1 MKIIKITAII
11 IVSIIV
17 IIVVAGIIKFN
28 FTDDDIF
35 IRNNDGTVEKYDEA
49 KHNRDSYQ
57 SKVMQKL
64 FSMKTSNDL
73 TIKVPET
80 EMICKINDFIT
91 IDSTEMAKGSYTD
104 GVERGIVVLDYMKI
118 TTLNIGKSKDQIYF
132 AAPFFVSNQGTGI
145 FYYLGLFVQNT
156 QKMIVDHIDSYFLG
170 DRIKIST
177 IDSEEN
183 DIQIKFK
190 THSEIQSMAEE
201 PAEEKNIK
209 IRVTE
214 KGLVKIEN
222 IKIIQR

>member
-35 IRNNDGTVEKYDEA
+35 IRNSDGTVEKYDEA

-57 SKVMQKL
+57 SKVMLKL
-64 FSMKTSNDL
+64 FNMKTSNDL

-104 GVERGIVVLDYMKI
+104 GVEKGIVVLDYMKI
-118 TTLNIGKSKDQIYF
+118 ITPNISKSKDRNYIV
-132 AAPFFVSNQGTGI
+132 APFFVSNQGTGV
-145 FYYLGLFVQNT
+145 FYYLGLFVENT
-156 QKMIVDHIDSYFLG
+156 KEMTVNHIDSFFLG
-170 DRIKIST
+170 DRIKISSIT
-177 IDSEEN
+177 FDGN
-183 DIQIKFK
+183 KIQIKFK

-214 KGLVKIEN
+214 KGFNED
-222 IKIIQR
+222 